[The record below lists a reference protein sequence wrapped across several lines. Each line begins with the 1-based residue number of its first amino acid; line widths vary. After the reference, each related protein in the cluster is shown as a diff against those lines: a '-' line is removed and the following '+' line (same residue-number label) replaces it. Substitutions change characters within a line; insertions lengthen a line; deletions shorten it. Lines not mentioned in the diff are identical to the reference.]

1 MSGTVR
7 PSSEQIDAIKLQQII
22 TDIDH
27 RRLDMDRVLA
37 DRDRKQ
43 QEMRYEP
50 LKLILQAMA
59 ASAALVGAGVALGAF
74 LVSRVH

>member
-1 MSGTVR
+1 MSGTIR
-7 PSSEQIDAIKLQQII
+7 PSPEQIDAIKLQQII

-27 RRLDMDRVLA
+27 RRLDMDCVLA

-50 LKLILQAMA
+50 LKFMLQGMA
-59 ASAALVGAGVALGAF
+59 AAAALVGAGVALGAF
-74 LVSRVH
+74 LFSHVH